1 MKKKL
6 VGMLAT
12 ATLLTMA
19 LAGNVQGQKSVRWGR
34 HVEPQLEPARLQV
47 HEIRTHT

>member
-19 LAGNVQGQKSVRWGR
+19 LAGNLYLF
-34 HVEPQLEPARLQV
+34 P
-47 HEIRTHT
+47 IRCRKFSGLLTDIQYCETVSL

>member
-19 LAGNVQGQKSVRWGR
+19 LAGNVQ
-34 HVEPQLEPARLQV
+34 AA
-47 HEIRTHT
+47 EIRTANAPFCGTGW

>member
-1 MKKKL
+1 MRKKL

-19 LAGNVQGQKSVRWGR
+19 QVAEQVQ
-34 HVEPQLEPARLQV
+34 
-47 HEIRTHT
+47 RTVQQRKMQTEQSR

>member
-19 LAGNVQGQKSVRWGR
+19 LAGNVQAAENPFCGTGW
-34 HVEPQLEPARLQV
+34 
-47 HEIRTHT
+47 

>member
-6 VGMLAT
+6 VGMIAT

-19 LAGNVQGQKSVRWGR
+19 LAGNVQAAAGS
-34 HVEPQLEPARLQV
+34 
-47 HEIRTHT
+47 

>member
-6 VGMLAT
+6 VGMITT

-19 LAGNVQGQKSVRWGR
+19 LAEMQAAKSVLWTGW
-34 HVEPQLEPARLQV
+34 
-47 HEIRTHT
+47 